1 MTGFA
6 QLLDQLPL
14 RFLLASA
21 GCLAAGLGV
30 WGLTA
35 LCRRLPGVALQRS
48 TWLLGQATVMAAFLV
63 ILLPHSERLRLV
75 PPIDL
80 PDMAQIRPA
89 APEGST
95 VPPAAGRAA
104 AVAALGAHP
113 APWLTRAAQ
122 AWLLA
127 YLLGLGYTVFQLLQ
141 ARRMLNSLAA
151 TGSRLPSPG
160 QPDSSL
166 NAPTARQPVPAAA
179 PSLPARSPIVIEV
192 DAPISPMLFGLLKPR
207 LLLPRHLRSFDAAQ
221 QQLIVEHELTH
232 WRRRD
237 LQWMSVGIVLQTL
250 LWFNPFMRMLRS
262 SLSWAQELGCD
273 RDVLRCRPPAQR
285 KAYAAALVAQLR
297 LQRATPKTALA
308 FGGVCASTLA
318 ARIAL
323 IREPSHAHGRRA
335 RVARILAIAG
345 LACVFAAS
353 LAFQPALAWRIA
365 PAASQAPFSCTV
377 LADAATGKQLAREGH
392 CDERVTPASTFNIPV
407 ALMGYDSGI
416 LQGEHAPVL
425 PFKAGYPAYNPS
437 WRADTDPSSW
447 LQNSVLWYAQQVTA
461 GLGAARFQAYVQRF
475 GYGNLDVGGDPGK
488 DNGVAQSWVSS
499 SLRISPLEQ
508 VAFLRK
514 VANRELPLSANAYAM
529 TARIMPQQT
538 LANGWEVLGK
548 TGTAPALRPDGGDDA
563 TRQYGWYVGWA
574 KKGQRTVV
582 FARLVLDAKQ
592 ESAMGGARAREA
604 MLRELPARLDV
615 L

>member
-1 MTGFA
+1 MSWIA
-6 QLLDQLPL
+6 QLPDQLLDQLPL

-30 WGLTA
+30 WGVTA
-35 LCRRLPGVALQRS
+35 LLRRLPGVALQRS
-48 TWLLGQATVMAAFLV
+48 TWLLGQATVVAAFLV

-80 PDMAQIRPA
+80 PDMVRIGPAAPQGATARPA
-89 APEGST
+89 AGGAAAAA
-95 VPPAAGRAA
+95 AAGTD
-104 AVAALGAHP
+104 P
-113 APWLTRAAQ
+113 ASWLTHAAQ

-127 YLLGLGYTVFQLLQ
+127 YLLGLGYAVFQLLQ
-141 ARRMLNSLAA
+141 ASRLLNSLAA

-160 QPDSSL
+160 QS
-166 NAPTARQPVPAAA
+166 ARA
-179 PSLPARSPIVIEV
+179 PIVIEV
-192 DAPISPMLFGLLKPR
+192 DAPISPMLFGLLNPR
-207 LLLPRHLRSFDAAQ
+207 LLLPRHLSSFDAAQ

-237 LQWMSVGIVLQTL
+237 LQWMSVGMVLQTL

-273 RDVLRCRPPAQR
+273 RDVLSCRPPAQR
-285 KAYAAALVAQLR
+285 RAYAAALLAQLH
-297 LQRATPKTALA
+297 LQHATPKTALA

-323 IREPSHAHGRRA
+323 IREPSHAHGHRA
-335 RVARILAIAG
+335 RVARILAIAA
-345 LACVFAAS
+345 LACVFGAS

-377 LADAATGKQLAREGH
+377 LVDAASGEQLAREGR

-407 ALMGYDSGI
+407 ALMGFDSGM
-416 LQGEHAPVL
+416 LKGEHAPVL
-425 PFKAGYPAYNPS
+425 PFRTGYPAYMPS

-461 GLGAARFQAYVQRF
+461 GLGPARFQQYVQRF
-475 GYGNLDVGGDPGK
+475 GYGNLDLGGDPGK
-488 DNGVAQSWVSS
+488 DNGMAQSWVSS

-508 VAFLRK
+508 VTFLRK
-514 VANRELPLSANAYAM
+514 VANRELPLSAHAYAM
-529 TARIMPQQT
+529 TERIMPQQT
-538 LANGWEVLGK
+538 LANGWQVVGK
-548 TGTAPALRPDGGDDA
+548 TGTASALRADGGDDA

-574 KKGQRTVV
+574 KKGGRTVV
-582 FARLVLDAKQ
+582 FAHLVLDAKQ
-592 ESAMGGARAREA
+592 EAAMGGARAREA
-604 MLRELPARLDV
+604 MLRALPARLDV

>member
-1 MTGFA
+1 MTEFA
-6 QLLDQLPL
+6 QVLDQLPL
-14 RFLLASA
+14 RFMLASA
-21 GCLAAGLGV
+21 GCLVVGFCV
-30 WGLTA
+30 WAMTA
-35 LCRRLPGVALQRS
+35 LLTRLPGVASQRS
-48 TWLLGQATVMAAFLV
+48 IWLLGQATVLAAFLV

-80 PDMAQIRPA
+80 PDMAQSRPA
-89 APEGST
+89 APQGAT
-95 VPPAAGRAA
+95 VAPPAGGVAA
-104 AVAALGAHP
+104 AVAPGAHP
-113 APWLTRAAQ
+113 APWLNRAAQ

-127 YLLGLGYTVFQLLQ
+127 YLLGLGYTVFQLLR
-141 ARRMLNSLAA
+141 ARRMLISLAA
-151 TGSRLPSPG
+151 TGSRLPSPC
-160 QPDSSL
+160 PPTL
-166 NAPTARQPVPAAA
+166 APV
-179 PSLPARSPIVIEV
+179 VIEV

-237 LQWMSVGIVLQTL
+237 LHWMSVGIVLQML
-250 LWFNPFMRMLRS
+250 LWFNPFMRMLRI
-262 SLSWAQELGCD
+262 SLSLAQELGCD
-273 RDVLRCRPPAQR
+273 RDVLRQRLPAQR
-285 KAYAAALVAQLR
+285 KAYAMALLAQLR
-297 LQRATPKTALA
+297 MQHGTPTSALA
-308 FGGVCASTLA
+308 FGAVCAGTLA

-323 IREPSHAHGRRA
+323 IREPSHARGGRA
-335 RVARILAIAG
+335 RVARILTIAG

-365 PAASQAPFSCTV
+365 PLASQAPFSCTV
-377 LADAATGKQLAREGH
+377 LLDAASGEQLAREGH

-407 ALMGYDSGI
+407 ALMGFDSGM
-416 LQGEHAPVL
+416 LQSPHAPVL
-425 PFKAGYPAYNPS
+425 PFKTGYPAYMPS

-447 LQNSVLWYAQQVTA
+447 LQNSTLWYAQQVTA
-461 GLGAARFQAYVQRF
+461 GLGAARFQEYVQRF
-475 GYGNLDVGGDPGK
+475 GYGNQDVGGDPGK
-488 DNGVAQSWVSS
+488 DNGVVQSWVSS

-508 VAFLRK
+508 VTFLRK

-529 TARIMPQQT
+529 TANIMPQQT

-604 MLRELPARLDV
+604 MLRELPARLDR

>member
-6 QLLDQLPL
+6 SLLEQLPL
-14 RFLLASA
+14 RFMLASA
-21 GCLAAGLGV
+21 GCLVAGLGV
-30 WGLTA
+30 WTLTA
-35 LCRRLPGVALQRS
+35 LFSRLPGVALQRS
-48 TWLLGQATVMAAFLV
+48 TWLLAQATVVAAFLV

-80 PDMAQIRPA
+80 PEMAQSGPA
-89 APEGST
+89 GPQGAS
-95 VPPAAGRAA
+95 VAAFAGRL
-104 AVAALGAHP
+104 VATADVGARP

-122 AWLLA
+122 AWLLV

-141 ARRMLNSLAA
+141 ARRMLNGLAA

-160 QPDSSL
+160 QSTH
-166 NAPTARQPVPAAA
+166 APV
-179 PSLPARSPIVIEV
+179 VIEV
-192 DAPISPMLFGLLKPR
+192 DAPISPMLFGLFHPR
-207 LLLPRHLRSFDAAQ
+207 LLLPRHLRSFDAVQ

-237 LQWMSVGIVLQTL
+237 LHWMSVGIVLQML

-262 SLSWAQELGCD
+262 SLSLAQELGCD
-273 RDVLRCRPPAQR
+273 RDVLRWRAPAQR
-285 KAYAAALVAQLR
+285 KVYAAALVAQLR
-297 LQRATPKTALA
+297 LQHGTPKTALA
-308 FGGVCASTLA
+308 FGAVLAGTLA

-323 IREPSHAHGRRA
+323 IREPSRVHGAGARA
-335 RVARILAIAG
+335 ARILAGAA
-345 LACVFAAS
+345 LACVFGAS

-365 PAASQAPFSCTV
+365 PAVSQAPFSCTV
-377 LADAATGKQLAREGH
+377 LIDAASGEQLANEGR

-407 ALMGYDSGI
+407 ALMGFDSGI
-416 LQGEHAPVL
+416 LQSEHAPML
-425 PFKAGYPAYNPS
+425 PFKPGYPAYISS
-437 WRADTDPSSW
+437 WRAATDPASW

-461 GLGAARFQAYVQRF
+461 SLGAARFAQYVQRF
-475 GYGNLDVGGDPGK
+475 GYGNQDLSGDPGK
-488 DNGVAQSWVSS
+488 DNGVTQSWVGS

-514 VANRELPLSANAYAM
+514 VANRELPLSAQAYAM
-529 TARIMPQQT
+529 TDRIMPQQT
-538 LANGWEVLGK
+538 LENGWEVLGK
-548 TGTAPALRPDGGDDA
+548 TGTAPGVLPDGGDDA

-592 ESAMGGARAREA
+592 ASAMGGARARDTV
-604 MLRELPARLDV
+604 LRELPARLDRF
-615 L
+615 

>member
-1 MTGFA
+1 MTGIT

-30 WGLTA
+30 WGVTA
-35 LCRRLPGVALQRS
+35 LLRRLPGVALQRS
-48 TWLLGQATVMAAFLV
+48 TWLLGQATVVAAFLV

-80 PDMAQIRPA
+80 PDMARIHPA
-89 APEGST
+89 PGGST
-95 VPPAAGRAA
+95 APPAAGRAA
-104 AVAALGAHP
+104 AAAAPDTHP
-113 APWLTRAAQ
+113 ASWLTRAAQ

-151 TGSRLPSPG
+151 TGNRLPSPG
-160 QPDSSL
+160 RPDTSL
-166 NAPTARQPVPAAA
+166 KA
-179 PSLPARSPIVIEV
+179 PIVIEV
-192 DAPISPMLFGLLKPR
+192 DAPISPMLFGLLNPR

-221 QQLIVEHELTH
+221 RQLIVEHELTH

-273 RDVLRCRPPAQR
+273 RDVLRCRLPAQR

-297 LQRATPKTALA
+297 LQHATPKTALA

-323 IREPSHAHGRRA
+323 IREPSHAHARRA
-335 RVARILAIAG
+335 RVVRILAIAG

-377 LADAATGKQLAREGH
+377 LTDAASGEQLAREGH

-407 ALMGYDSGI
+407 ALMGFDSGI
-416 LQGEHAPVL
+416 LQDEHAPVL
-425 PFKAGYPAYNPS
+425 PFKAGYPAYIPS

-461 GLGAARFQAYVQRF
+461 GLGAARFHEYVQRF

-508 VAFLRK
+508 VSFLRK
-514 VANRELPLSANAYAM
+514 VANRELLLSAHAYAM

-538 LANGWEVLGK
+538 LANGWEVVGK
-548 TGTAPALRPDGGDDA
+548 TGTAPALLPDGGDDA

-592 ESAMGGARAREA
+592 ESTMGGPRAREA
-604 MLRELPARLDV
+604 MLRELPARLD
-615 L
+615 LL

>member
-1 MTGFA
+1 MTGLA
-6 QLLDQLPL
+6 QLLDQLPV

-30 WGLTA
+30 WGATA
-35 LCRRLPGVALQRS
+35 LLRRLPGVALQRS
-48 TWLLGQATVMAAFLV
+48 TWLLGQATVLACFLV

-75 PPIDL
+75 PPIDVA
-80 PDMAQIRPA
+80 DMAQIRAATPQGATARPA
-89 APEGST
+89 DGG
-95 VPPAAGRAA
+95 AAAA
-104 AVAALGAHP
+104 AVPGTDAAS
-113 APWLTRAAQ
+113 WLTLAGQ

-127 YLLGLGYTVFQLLQ
+127 YLVGLGHAVFQLLL
-141 ARRMLNSLAA
+141 ARRMLDSLAA
-151 TGSRLPSPG
+151 TGSRLPWPG
-160 QPDSSL
+160 
-166 NAPTARQPVPAAA
+166 
-179 PSLPARSPIVIEV
+179 LPARAPSVIEV

-207 LLLPRHLRSFDAAQ
+207 LLLPQHLRSFDAAQ
-221 QQLIVEHELTH
+221 QQLIVEHELMH

-237 LQWMSVGIVLQTL
+237 MQWLSVGIVLQTL

-297 LQRATPKTALA
+297 LQLATPNTALA

-323 IREPSHAHGRRA
+323 IRAPSTAHGHRA
-335 RVARILAIAG
+335 RMARMLAIVA

-353 LAFQPALAWRIA
+353 LAFQPALARRSTQT
-365 PAASQAPFSCTV
+365 ASQAPFSCTV
-377 LADAATGKQLAREGH
+377 LVDAASGEQLAREGH

-407 ALMGYDSGI
+407 ALMGFDSGI
-416 LQGEHAPVL
+416 LKGEHAPML
-425 PFKAGYPAYNPS
+425 PFKTGYPSYNAS

-447 LQNSVLWYAQQVTA
+447 LQNSVLWYAQQVTT
-461 GLGAARFQAYVQRF
+461 GLGAARFHEYVQRF
-475 GYGNLDVGGDPGK
+475 DYGNRDAGGDPGK
-488 DNGVAQSWVSS
+488 DNGITQSWVSS

-508 VAFLRK
+508 VSFLRK
-514 VANRELPLSANAYAM
+514 VANRELPLSAHAYDM
-529 TARIMPQQT
+529 TARIMPKQT
-538 LANGWEVLGK
+538 LANGWEVVGK
-548 TGTAPALRPDGGDDA
+548 TGTASALGPDGNDDA

-582 FARLVLDAKQ
+582 FARLVLDAKR

-604 MLRELPARLDV
+604 MLRQLTARLEG

>member
-30 WGLTA
+30 WGATA
-35 LCRRLPGVALQRS
+35 LLRRLPGVALQRS
-48 TWLLGQATVMAAFLV
+48 TWLLGQATVLACFLV

-75 PPIDL
+75 PPIDVA
-80 PDMAQIRPA
+80 DMAP
-89 APEGST
+89 S
-95 VPPAAGRAA
+95 RAA
-104 AVAALGAHP
+104 APQGPTARPAVGGAPAAAVPGADP
-113 APWLTRAAQ
+113 ASWLTLVAQ

-127 YLLGLGYTVFQLLQ
+127 YLLGFGHAVLRLLL
-141 ARRMLNSLAA
+141 ARRMLDSLAA
-151 TGSRLPSPG
+151 TGSRLPCPG
-160 QPDSSL
+160 QPAR
-166 NAPTARQPVPAAA
+166 APV
-179 PSLPARSPIVIEV
+179 VIEV

-207 LLLPRHLRSFDAAQ
+207 LLLPQHLRGFDAAQ
-221 QQLIVEHELTH
+221 QQLIVEHELMH

-237 LQWMSVGIVLQTL
+237 LQWLSVGIVLQTL

-273 RDVLRCRPPAQR
+273 RDVLRSRSPAQR

-297 LQRATPKTALA
+297 LQHATPKTALA

-323 IREPSHAHGRRA
+323 IREPSPAHPRRA
-335 RVARILAIAG
+335 RVVRILAIAA

-353 LAFQPALAWRIA
+353 LAFQPALARRSA
-365 PAASQAPFSCTV
+365 PTATQAPFSCTV
-377 LADAATGKQLAREGH
+377 MVDAASGEQLAREGH

-407 ALMGYDSGI
+407 ALMGFDSGI
-416 LQGEHAPVL
+416 LKDARAPVL
-425 PFKAGYPAYNPS
+425 PFKTGYPSYNAS

-447 LQNSVLWYAQQVTA
+447 LQNSVLWYAQQVTT
-461 GLGAARFQAYVQRF
+461 GLGAARFHEYVQRF
-475 GYGNLDVGGDPGK
+475 DYGNRDVGGDPGK
-488 DNGVAQSWVSS
+488 DNGTTQSWVGS

-508 VAFLRK
+508 VSFLRK
-514 VANRELPLSANAYAM
+514 VANRDLPLSAHAYDM
-529 TARIMPQQT
+529 TTRIMPKRT
-538 LANGWEVLGK
+538 LANGWEVVGK
-548 TGTAPALRPDGGDDA
+548 TGTAPGLGRDGNDDA

-604 MLRELPARLDV
+604 MLRQLTARLDV